1 MVHVFLIMCALLKM
15 KGMNFYMS
23 NLPVKSNGN
32 LPAKIKSSI
41 KKSAKILGYSAGVL
55 ALAGVAVFAP
65 VLAIP
70 SVLCMGYG
78 VQKIFNSTVY
88 KSYPDLALLARH
100 SGKNIKIVQDAFR
113 PDLLKH
119 LLKLPNR
126 EKAGFMQLQTLV
138 GLSKMPYLDENGVPF
153 SFETDSHG
161 VIRKSLM
168 NLQKLGYIQNYQ
180 ESFLKN
186 SHLIAPK
193 LAVGNFK
200 GIKDTV
206 EMYHINFDKTDKP
219 IDFYDKNLQ
228 KYFPLV
234 FSKKSG
240 LLAKNNFDLIKNDDG
255 SFSVDYNSEHSF
267 IQPESS
273 VKNSDF
279 LTELKENTPSYEK
292 QSEISKDFINKSND
306 IQKFVDE
313 KDR

>member
-1 MVHVFLIMCALLKM
+1 
-15 KGMNFYMS
+15 MS

-41 KKSAKILGYSAGVL
+41 KKSAKILGYSAVVL

-70 SVLCMGYG
+70 SVLGMGYG
-78 VQKIFNSTVY
+78 VQKILNSTVY

-100 SGKNIKIVQDAFR
+100 SGKNIKIVQDAFK

-206 EMYHINFDKTDKP
+206 EMYHINFDRTDKP
-219 IDFYDKNLQ
+219 IDLYDKNLQ
-228 KYFPLV
+228 KSFPLV

-240 LLAKNNFDLIKNDDG
+240 LFAKNNFDLIKNDDG
-255 SFSVDYNSEHSF
+255 SFSVDYNSDHSF
-267 IQPESS
+267 IHPEPS
-273 VKNSDF
+273 VKNSNF
-279 LTELKENTPSYEK
+279 LSDIQSNTPSYEK
-292 QSEISKDFINKSND
+292 QAEIAMN
-306 IQKFVDE
+306 FVDKNNESQKVIDE
-313 KDR
+313 KNNERS

>member
-1 MVHVFLIMCALLKM
+1 
-15 KGMNFYMS
+15 MS

-41 KKSAKILGYSAGVL
+41 KKSAKILGYSASVL
-55 ALAGVAVFAP
+55 ALAGVTALVP
-65 VLAIP
+65 VLALP
-70 SVLCMGYG
+70 SVLGMGYSL
-78 VQKIFNSTVY
+78 QKILNSTVY

-126 EKAGFMQLQTLV
+126 EKAGFMQLQSLV
-138 GLSKMPYLDENGVPF
+138 GVSKMPYLDKNGVPL

-180 ESFLKN
+180 ESFLKD
-186 SHLIAPK
+186 SHLIVPK
-193 LAVGNFK
+193 LAIGNFK

-206 EMYHINFDKTDKP
+206 QLYHINFNRTDKP
-219 IDFYDKNLQ
+219 IDFHDKNLQ
-228 KYFPLV
+228 KAFPLV

-255 SFSVDYNSEHSF
+255 SFSIDYNSDRSF
-267 IQPESS
+267 IQNEPSA
-273 VKNSDF
+273 KNSNF
-279 LTELKENTPSYEK
+279 LSNIQNSTPSYEK
-292 QSEISKDFINKSND
+292 QAEISKNFLDKHND
-306 IQKFVDE
+306 VQTVTKE
-313 KDR
+313 KDTER

>member
-1 MVHVFLIMCALLKM
+1 
-15 KGMNFYMS
+15 MS

-138 GLSKMPYLDENGVPF
+138 GLSKMPYLDENSVPF

-168 NLQKLGYIQNYQ
+168 NLQKLGYIKNYQ

-206 EMYHINFDKTDKP
+206 EMYHINFDRTDKP
-219 IDFYDKNLQ
+219 IDLYDKNLQ
-228 KYFPLV
+228 KSFPLV

-240 LLAKNNFDLIKNDDG
+240 LFVKNNFDLIKNDDG
-255 SFSVDYNSEHSF
+255 SFSVDYNSDHSF
-267 IQPESS
+267 IHPEPS
-273 VKNSDF
+273 VKNSNF
-279 LTELKENTPSYEK
+279 LSDIQSNTPSYEK
-292 QSEISKDFINKSND
+292 QAEIAMN
-306 IQKFVDE
+306 FVDKNNESQKVIDE
-313 KDR
+313 KNNERS

>member
-1 MVHVFLIMCALLKM
+1 
-15 KGMNFYMS
+15 MS

-32 LPAKIKSSI
+32 LPVKIKSSI
-41 KKSAKILGYSAGVL
+41 KKSAKILGYSAVVL

-70 SVLCMGYG
+70 SVLGMGYG

-168 NLQKLGYIQNYQ
+168 NLQKLGYIKNYQ

-206 EMYHINFDKTDKP
+206 EMYHINFDRTDKP
-219 IDFYDKNLQ
+219 IDLYDKNLQ
-228 KYFPLV
+228 KSFPLV

-240 LLAKNNFDLIKNDDG
+240 LFVKNNFDLIKNDDG
-255 SFSVDYNSEHSF
+255 SFSVDYNSDHSF
-267 IQPESS
+267 IHPEPS
-273 VKNSDF
+273 VKNSNF
-279 LTELKENTPSYEK
+279 LSDIQSNTPSYEK
-292 QSEISKDFINKSND
+292 QAEIAMN
-306 IQKFVDE
+306 FVDKNNESQKVIDE
-313 KDR
+313 KNNERS

>member
-1 MVHVFLIMCALLKM
+1 
-15 KGMNFYMS
+15 MS

-88 KSYPDLALLARH
+88 KSYPDLAFLARH

-113 PDLLKH
+113 PDLLKY

-206 EMYHINFDKTDKP
+206 EMYHINFDRTDKP
-219 IDFYDKNLQ
+219 IDLYDKNLQ
-228 KYFPLV
+228 KSFPLV

-240 LLAKNNFDLIKNDDG
+240 LFAKNIFDLIKNDDG
-255 SFSVDYNSEHSF
+255 SFSVDYNSDHSF
-267 IQPESS
+267 IQPEPS
-273 VKNSDF
+273 VKNSNF
-279 LTELKENTPSYEK
+279 LSDIQSNTPSYEK
-292 QSEISKDFINKSND
+292 QAEIAMN
-306 IQKFVDE
+306 FVDKNNESQKVIDE
-313 KDR
+313 KNNERS

>member
-1 MVHVFLIMCALLKM
+1 
-15 KGMNFYMS
+15 MS

-32 LPAKIKSSI
+32 LPVKIKSSI

-88 KSYPDLALLARH
+88 KSYPDLAFLARH

-113 PDLLKH
+113 PDLLKY

-206 EMYHINFDKTDKP
+206 EMYHINFDRTDKP
-219 IDFYDKNLQ
+219 IDLYDKNLQ
-228 KYFPLV
+228 KSFPLV

-240 LLAKNNFDLIKNDDG
+240 LFAKNNFDLIKNDDG
-255 SFSVDYNSEHSF
+255 SFSVDYNSDHSF
-267 IQPESS
+267 IQPEPS
-273 VKNSDF
+273 VKNSNF
-279 LTELKENTPSYEK
+279 LSDIQSNTPSYEK
-292 QSEISKDFINKSND
+292 QAEIAMN
-306 IQKFVDE
+306 FVDKNNESQKVIDE
-313 KDR
+313 KNNERS

>member
-1 MVHVFLIMCALLKM
+1 
-15 KGMNFYMS
+15 MS

-32 LPAKIKSSI
+32 LPVKIKSSI
-41 KKSAKILGYSAGVL
+41 KKSAKILGYSAVVL

-70 SVLCMGYG
+70 SVLGMGYG
-78 VQKIFNSTVY
+78 VQKILNSTVY

-100 SGKNIKIVQDAFR
+100 SGKNIKIVQDAFK

-206 EMYHINFDKTDKP
+206 EMYHINFDRTDKP
-219 IDFYDKNLQ
+219 IDLYDKNLQ
-228 KYFPLV
+228 KSFPLV

-240 LLAKNNFDLIKNDDG
+240 LFAKNNFDLIKNDDG
-255 SFSVDYNSEHSF
+255 SFSVDYNSDHSF
-267 IQPESS
+267 IHPEPS
-273 VKNSDF
+273 VKNSNF
-279 LTELKENTPSYEK
+279 LSDIQSNTPSYEK
-292 QSEISKDFINKSND
+292 QAEIAMN
-306 IQKFVDE
+306 FVDKNNESQKVIDE
-313 KDR
+313 KNNERS

>member
-1 MVHVFLIMCALLKM
+1 
-15 KGMNFYMS
+15 MS

-41 KKSAKILGYSAGVL
+41 KKSAKILGYSASVL
-55 ALAGVAVFAP
+55 ALAGITALAP
-65 VLAIP
+65 VLALP
-70 SVLCMGYG
+70 SVLGMGFSL
-78 VQKIFNSTVY
+78 QKILNSTVY

-126 EKAGFMQLQTLV
+126 EKAGFMQLQSLV
-138 GLSKMPYLDENGVPF
+138 GVSKMPYLDKNGVPL

-180 ESFLKN
+180 ESFLKD
-186 SHLIAPK
+186 SHLIVPK
-193 LAVGNFK
+193 LAIGNFK
-200 GIKDTV
+200 AIKDTV
-206 EMYHINFDKTDKP
+206 QLYHINFNRTDKP
-219 IDFYDKNLQ
+219 IDFHDKNLQ
-228 KYFPLV
+228 KAFPLV

-255 SFSVDYNSEHSF
+255 SFSIDYNSDRSF
-267 IQPESS
+267 IQNEPST
-273 VKNSDF
+273 KNSKF
-279 LTELKENTPSYEK
+279 LSDIQNNTPSYEK
-292 QSEISKDFINKSND
+292 QAEISKNFLDKHNEVQVVTK
-306 IQKFVDE
+306 E
-313 KDR
+313 KETER

>member
-1 MVHVFLIMCALLKM
+1 
-15 KGMNFYMS
+15 MS

-180 ESFLKN
+180 ASFLKN

-206 EMYHINFDKTDKP
+206 EMYHINFDRTDKP
-219 IDFYDKNLQ
+219 IDLYDKNLQ
-228 KYFPLV
+228 KSFPLV

-240 LLAKNNFDLIKNDDG
+240 LFAKNNFDLIKNDDG
-255 SFSVDYNSEHSF
+255 SFSVDYNSDHSF
-267 IQPESS
+267 IQPEPS
-273 VKNSDF
+273 VKNVI
-279 LTELKENTPSYEK
+279 TNGCVYAR
-292 QSEISKDFINKSND
+292 
-306 IQKFVDE
+306 KFTL
-313 KDR
+313 

>member
-1 MVHVFLIMCALLKM
+1 
-15 KGMNFYMS
+15 MS

-32 LPAKIKSSI
+32 LPVKIKSSI
-41 KKSAKILGYSAGVL
+41 KKSAKILGYSAVVL

-70 SVLCMGYG
+70 SVLGMGYG

-206 EMYHINFDKTDKP
+206 EMYHINFDRTDKP
-219 IDFYDKNLQ
+219 IDLYDKNLQ
-228 KYFPLV
+228 KSFPLV

-240 LLAKNNFDLIKNDDG
+240 LFVKNNFDLIKNDDG
-255 SFSVDYNSEHSF
+255 SFSVDYNSDHSF
-267 IQPESS
+267 IQPEPS
-273 VKNSDF
+273 VKNSNF
-279 LTELKENTPSYEK
+279 LSDIQSNTPSYEK
-292 QSEISKDFINKSND
+292 QAEIAKN
-306 IQKFVDE
+306 FVDKNNESQKVIDE
-313 KDR
+313 KNNERS

>member
-1 MVHVFLIMCALLKM
+1 
-15 KGMNFYMS
+15 MS

-32 LPAKIKSSI
+32 LPVKIKSSI

-70 SVLCMGYG
+70 SVLGMGYG

-206 EMYHINFDKTDKP
+206 EMYHINFDRTDKP
-219 IDFYDKNLQ
+219 IDLYDKNLQ
-228 KYFPLV
+228 KSFPLV

-240 LLAKNNFDLIKNDDG
+240 LFVKNNFDLIKNDDG
-255 SFSVDYNSEHSF
+255 SFSVDYNSDHSF
-267 IQPESS
+267 IHPEPS
-273 VKNSDF
+273 VKNSNF
-279 LTELKENTPSYEK
+279 LSDIQSNTPSYEK
-292 QSEISKDFINKSND
+292 QAEIAMN
-306 IQKFVDE
+306 FVDKNNESQKVIDE
-313 KDR
+313 KNNERS

>member
-1 MVHVFLIMCALLKM
+1 
-15 KGMNFYMS
+15 MS

-206 EMYHINFDKTDKP
+206 EMYHINFDRTDKP
-219 IDFYDKNLQ
+219 IDLDDKNLQ
-228 KYFPLV
+228 KSFPLV

-240 LLAKNNFDLIKNDDG
+240 LFVKNNFDLIKNDDG
-255 SFSVDYNSEHSF
+255 SFSVDYNSDHSF
-267 IQPESS
+267 IHPEPS
-273 VKNSDF
+273 VKNSNF
-279 LTELKENTPSYEK
+279 LSDIQSNTPSYEK
-292 QSEISKDFINKSND
+292 QAEIAMN
-306 IQKFVDE
+306 FVDKNNESQKVIDE
-313 KDR
+313 KNNERS

>member
-1 MVHVFLIMCALLKM
+1 
-15 KGMNFYMS
+15 MS
-23 NLPVKSNGN
+23 NLLVKSNGN
-32 LPAKIKSSI
+32 LPVKIKSSI
-41 KKSAKILGYSAGVL
+41 KKSAKILGYSAVVL
-55 ALAGVAVFAP
+55 TLASVAVFAP

-70 SVLCMGYG
+70 SVLGMGYG

-161 VIRKSLM
+161 AIRKSLM

-206 EMYHINFDKTDKP
+206 EMYHINFDRTDKP
-219 IDFYDKNLQ
+219 IDLYDKNLQ
-228 KYFPLV
+228 KSFPLV

-240 LLAKNNFDLIKNDDG
+240 LFVKNNFDLIKNDDG
-255 SFSVDYNSEHSF
+255 SFSVDYNSDHSF
-267 IQPESS
+267 IHPEPS
-273 VKNSDF
+273 VKNSNF
-279 LTELKENTPSYEK
+279 LSDIQSNTPSYEK
-292 QSEISKDFINKSND
+292 QAEIAMN
-306 IQKFVDE
+306 FVDKNNESQKVIDE
-313 KDR
+313 KNNERS

>member
-1 MVHVFLIMCALLKM
+1 MCAILKV
-15 KGMNFYMS
+15 KGMKFYMS

-32 LPAKIKSSI
+32 LPAKIKSNI
-41 KKSAKILGYSAGVL
+41 KKSAKILGYSASVL
-55 ALAGVAVFAP
+55 ALGSVAVLAP
-65 VLAIP
+65 VLAVP
-70 SVLCMGYG
+70 SVLGMCYSL
-78 VQKIFNSTVY
+78 QKIFNSTVY

-126 EKAGFMQLQTLV
+126 EKAGFMQL
-138 GLSKMPYLDENGVPF
+138 
-153 SFETDSHG
+153 
-161 VIRKSLM
+161 
-168 NLQKLGYIQNYQ
+168 
-180 ESFLKN
+180 KN

-193 LAVGNFK
+193 LAIGNFK

-206 EMYHINFDKTDKP
+206 EMYHINFDRTDKP

-228 KYFPLV
+228 KSFPLV

-292 QSEISKDFINKSND
+292 QSEISKDFIDKSND

>member
-1 MVHVFLIMCALLKM
+1 
-15 KGMNFYMS
+15 MS

-32 LPAKIKSSI
+32 LPVKIKSSI
-41 KKSAKILGYSAGVL
+41 KKSAKILGYSAVVL

-70 SVLCMGYG
+70 SVLGMGYG
-78 VQKIFNSTVY
+78 VQKILNSTVY

-100 SGKNIKIVQDAFR
+100 SGKNIKIVQDAFK

-126 EKAGFMQLQTLV
+126 EKAGFMQLQTLI

-206 EMYHINFDKTDKP
+206 EMYHINFDRTDKP
-219 IDFYDKNLQ
+219 IDLYDKNLQ
-228 KYFPLV
+228 KSFPLV

-240 LLAKNNFDLIKNDDG
+240 LFAKNNFDLIKNDDG
-255 SFSVDYNSEHSF
+255 SFSVDYNSDHGF
-267 IQPESS
+267 IQPEPS
-273 VKNSDF
+273 VKNSNF
-279 LTELKENTPSYEK
+279 LSDIQSNTPSYEK
-292 QSEISKDFINKSND
+292 QAEIAKN
-306 IQKFVDE
+306 FVDKNNDPQKVVVE
-313 KDR
+313 KNNERS

>member
-1 MVHVFLIMCALLKM
+1 
-15 KGMNFYMS
+15 MS

-206 EMYHINFDKTDKP
+206 EMYHINFDRTDKP
-219 IDFYDKNLQ
+219 IDLYDKNSQ
-228 KYFPLV
+228 KSFPLV

-240 LLAKNNFDLIKNDDG
+240 LFVKNNFDLIKNDDG
-255 SFSVDYNSEHSF
+255 SFSVDYNSDHSF
-267 IQPESS
+267 IHPEPS
-273 VKNSDF
+273 VKNSNF
-279 LTELKENTPSYEK
+279 LSDIQSNTPSYEK
-292 QSEISKDFINKSND
+292 QAEIAMN
-306 IQKFVDE
+306 FVDKNNDPQKVVVE
-313 KDR
+313 KNNERS